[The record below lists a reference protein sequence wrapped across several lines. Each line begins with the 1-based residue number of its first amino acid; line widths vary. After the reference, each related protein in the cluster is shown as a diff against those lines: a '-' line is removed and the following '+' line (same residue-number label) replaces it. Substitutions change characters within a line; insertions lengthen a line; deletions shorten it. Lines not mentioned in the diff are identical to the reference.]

1 MALSGMCCRKSG
13 TYMQEER
20 KIENRLARA
29 TNIRKS
35 GKIWQKNEG
44 K

>member
-1 MALSGMCCRKSG
+1 MTKSGMCCRKSG

-20 KIENRLARA
+20 KIENKLARA

-35 GKIWQKNEG
+35 NKIGQKNKG